1 MPRSKKEPKIEE
13 PKELTDAEKL
23 EIVLAHYGK
32 FNRHERRK
40 WSKLLGVKGIIKG
53 LNVPFKKGEYEKG
66 LEKKK
71 PPENALCKNSEFVE
85 NKKTKEITNKG
96 CKNLRAN
103 GSSRCYECKTNK
115 A

>member
-1 MPRSKKEPKIEE
+1 MVRTKKEPKIEE

-40 WSKLLGVKGIIKG
+40 WSKLLGVPGIIKG
-53 LNVPFKKGEYEKG
+53 LNIPHKKGEYKAE
-66 LEKKK
+66 LKKT
-71 PPENALCKNSEFVE
+71 PENALCKNSEFVE